1 MNRLTLLVLSLN
13 KKCRTGI
20 LFSRN
25 KQPSSLPTR
34 KSPAQKYIAIRG
46 LGKYKCPSTG
56 SPLASSKR
64 NFSTDKTK
72 TTRVSTKILEINP
85 SWFKVEDSKIFIESS
100 YCSQIIMRSTR
111 LQVSHTNLEDIIFFL
126 FFPPLIP
133 FIPTALLMKT
143 SGKKIPA
150 PKTLWWP
157 FHCVIILTL
166 DNTKDMPYW

>member
-1 MNRLTLLVLSLN
+1 VLSLN

-34 KSPAQKYIAIRG
+34 KSAAQKYIAIRG

-85 SWFKVEDSKIFIESS
+85 S
-100 YCSQIIMRSTR
+100 
-111 LQVSHTNLEDIIFFL
+111 
-126 FFPPLIP
+126 
-133 FIPTALLMKT
+133 
-143 SGKKIPA
+143 
-150 PKTLWWP
+150 
-157 FHCVIILTL
+157 
-166 DNTKDMPYW
+166 